1 MTIKRSEKIAE
12 ALHELISGLL
22 IKGVK
27 DPRIGFTTVTAV
39 KVTDDLHLATI
50 FFSVIG
56 DDAEKKATEQGLNSA
71 RGFIRKEMAKSLRMR
86 YVPDIIFKYDESV
99 DYGRRIDSLL
109 NEIKPTITDDNN
121 ENNS

>member
-1 MTIKRSEKIAE
+1 MTIKRSDKIAE

-27 DPRIGFTTVTAV
+27 DPRIGFATVTAV
-39 KVTDDLHLATI
+39 KVTDDLRHATI
-50 FFSVIG
+50 YFSVIG
-56 DDAEKKATEQGLNSA
+56 DETEKINSEQGLNSA
-71 RGFIRKEMAKSLRMR
+71 RGFIRKEIAKALRMR
-86 YVPDIIFKYDESV
+86 FVPDIIFKYDESA

-109 NEIKPTITDDNN
+109 NEIIPANTDDN

>member
-1 MTIKRSEKIAE
+1 MTIKRSDKIAE

-39 KVTDDLHLATI
+39 KVTDDLRHATI
-50 FFSVIG
+50 YFSVIG
-56 DDAEKKATEQGLNSA
+56 DETEKNNSEQGLNSA
-71 RGFIRKEMAKSLRMR
+71 RGFIRKEIAKALRMR
-86 YVPDIIFKYDESV
+86 FVPDIIFKYDESA

-109 NEIKPTITDDNN
+109 NEIIPANTDDN

>member
-12 ALHELISGLL
+12 AIHELISGLL

-27 DPRIGFTTVTAV
+27 DPRIGFTTLTAV
-39 KVTDDLHLATI
+39 KVTDDLRHATI
-50 FFSVIG
+50 YFSVIG
-56 DDAEKKATEQGLNSA
+56 DETDKNSSEQGLNSA
-71 RGFIRKEMAKSLRMR
+71 RGFIRKEIAKALRMR
-86 YVPDIIFKYDESV
+86 FVPEIIFKYDESA

-109 NEIKPTITDDNN
+109 NEIIPTNIDDDN

>member
-39 KVTDDLHLATI
+39 KVTDDLRHATI
-50 FFSVIG
+50 YFSVIG
-56 DDAEKKATEQGLNSA
+56 DENEKINSEQGLNSA
-71 RGFIRKEMAKSLRMR
+71 RGFIRKEIASALRMR
-86 YVPDIIFKYDESV
+86 FVPDIIFKYDESA

-109 NEIKPTITDDNN
+109 NEIIPASTDDN